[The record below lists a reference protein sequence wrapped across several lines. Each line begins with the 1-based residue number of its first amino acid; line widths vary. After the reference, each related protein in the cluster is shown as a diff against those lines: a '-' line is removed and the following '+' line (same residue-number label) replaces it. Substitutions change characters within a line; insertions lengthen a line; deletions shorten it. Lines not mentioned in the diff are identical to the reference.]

1 MREKMRF
8 KKMSVILIVLSCAA
22 LGVAGQLLMKKGM
35 NNVGVV
41 NIKDVFS
48 LKVFPILFEK
58 YVFVGFLI
66 YVVASLLWLVALSQE
81 ELNFIYPLI
90 ASGYIITAILSK
102 FLFNESLSMFRF
114 LGILLICGGVYLI
127 VIKI

>member
-1 MREKMRF
+1 MKEKMRF
-8 KKMSVILIVLSCAA
+8 KKMSVILIVLICAA

-35 NNVGVV
+35 NNIGIV
-41 NIKDVFS
+41 NVKDVFS
-48 LKVFPILFEK
+48 LKVLPILFEK
-58 YVFVGFLI
+58 YVFVGILV
-66 YVVASLLWLVALSQE
+66 YVVSSLLWLVALSQE

-90 ASGYIITAILSK
+90 AVGYIITAILSK
-102 FLFNESLSMFRF
+102 FLFSESLSMFRF

>member
-1 MREKMRF
+1 
-8 KKMSVILIVLSCAA
+8 MSVILIVLSCAA

>member
-1 MREKMRF
+1 
-8 KKMSVILIVLSCAA
+8 MSVLFVVFGCVI

-35 NNVGVV
+35 NNVGTIS
-41 NIKDVFS
+41 IKDIFS

-58 YVFVGFLI
+58 YVFSGFLL
-66 YVVASLLWLVALSQE
+66 YVVASLLWLVALSQA
-81 ELNFIYPLI
+81 ELNFVYPLI
-90 ASGYIITAILSK
+90 AIGYIITAILSK
-102 FLFNESLSMFRF
+102 FLLNESLSMFRL

>member
-1 MREKMRF
+1 MREKTRF

-35 NNVGVV
+35 SNIGTV

-58 YVFVGFLI
+58 YVFIGFLI

-127 VIKI
+127 VIRI

>member
-1 MREKMRF
+1 MRF

-22 LGVAGQLLMKKGM
+22 LGVVGQLLMKKGM
-35 NNVGVV
+35 NNIGTV

-102 FLFNESLSMFRF
+102 FLFNESLSVFRF